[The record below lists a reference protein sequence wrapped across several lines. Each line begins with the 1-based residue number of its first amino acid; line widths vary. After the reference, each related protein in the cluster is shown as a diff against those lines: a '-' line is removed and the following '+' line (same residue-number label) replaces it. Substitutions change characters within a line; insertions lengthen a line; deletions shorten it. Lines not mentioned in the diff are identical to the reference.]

1 MRKYLMRSRVFAES
15 QTVSSQDTSWLQ
27 RVEESG
33 RYDLNQVKQL
43 TSAAVRQVVLMYL
56 LMAPHYFC
64 DIRAKNAQPEPNHEK
79 VSDKPKLDNIVQNK

>member
-1 MRKYLMRSRVFAES
+1 MRKDVMRSRVFAES
-15 QTVSSQDTSWLQ
+15 HTSWLQ

-64 DIRAKNAQPEPNHEK
+64 DIWAKNAQPEP
-79 VSDKPKLDNIVQNK
+79 